1 MRYSEVSEDL
11 NAAKLKLE
19 TVSAE
24 KEYAH
29 GILEDRKSDIEKL
42 TQEREQFYR
51 LLDERNEKMADFRSE
66 VARLKVLLEEREKDI
81 DDLKRSAEVYTN
93 SGNTA
98 RQEKDSLAQQLDER
112 VLEFEQLRKV
122 KDQIM
127 RKLKI
132 REKRLKELEVEK
144 SKVVLEL
151 DAKSKDLEAVANE
164 KVTLFTELKESRY
177 EVARLKEERDAL
189 LVSADGKEESVQK
202 EIHKLLAQLKAKEHD
217 LKMAKRALKAKEST
231 GGKAVMVAGKM
242 QKEMTAKRGQLDSL
256 QTKMHWLEECLDA
269 ALQDKRILKE
279 ERERL
284 SAALRKS
291 STQKEKLTKE
301 LEAYVAHNNLLEK
314 RVGALEA
321 GLEKAAAKHA
331 SAMAQLEQAEQDMA
345 RLRLKHQLDIKEI
358 QQTSHEKSRLT
369 QNQNGSNP
377 TQSYSTGIEK
387 TRRDPKFQI
396 NEVPVRDKP
405 RPETIQPSHR
415 DHGDSEIRQDL
426 KSLLTEMRS
435 LIHNQGQQQQLPL
448 ERDTGNRTRPD
459 PDIQYS
465 LNSSLGINEV
475 IDISDNEESDNREKI
490 WFEDG
495 VASENLRGKKY
506 TSTNKKDKAVTW
518 ETSNI
523 NTNRKYSSHL
533 SPQSRELMVQQLE
546 PSIPNHTR
554 SSSYYD
560 LLGEVSTAELQP
572 SQSDQLETA
581 SSLSDSYIE
590 KRLREWPREVKKP
603 VQRPVVPSGGHSRNI
618 DGLRHHVRPDPKPA
632 KAAILEKNS
641 HDLCR
646 RLEEKIQSLTEMGG
660 HLQLENK
667 GKTIQDLTGM
677 GGHLQLENK
686 GKTIQDLTGMGG
698 HLQLENKGKTIQD
711 LTEMGGLLQLENKGK
726 TIQDLTGMGGHL
738 QLENKGKTIQDL
750 TGMGGHLQLENK
762 GKMIQDLTG
771 MGGGHLQLENKGKTI
786 QDLTGMGGLLQ
797 LENKGKTIQGLP
809 ELGGCLQLDN
819 THVELSH

>member
-1 MRYSEVSEDL
+1 MNSLSDRCHKATLELELTKSELNTLKMRHSEVSEDL

-81 DDLKRSAEVYTN
+81 SDLRKSAEVYTN

-98 RQEKDSLAQQLDER
+98 KQEKDTLAHQLDER
-112 VLEFEQLRKV
+112 VLEFEQLRKI

-151 DAKSKDLEAVANE
+151 DAKSKDLEVLTNE

-202 EIHKLLAQLKAKEHD
+202 EVHKLLVQLKSKEHD

-242 QKEMTAKRGQLDSL
+242 QKEMTAKRGELDSL

-291 STQKEKLTKE
+291 STQKEKLAKE
-301 LEAYVAHNNLLEK
+301 LEAYVARNNLLEK

-369 QNQNGSNP
+369 QNSSTP

-387 TRRDPKFQI
+387 IRRDPNYQI

-426 KSLLTEMRS
+426 KSLLTEMRT
-435 LIHNQGQQQQLPL
+435 LIHNQGQQHQLPL
-448 ERDTGNRTRPD
+448 VRDTGNRTRPD

-465 LNSSLGINEV
+465 LNSSLDINAV
-475 IDISDNEESDNREKI
+475 IDVSDNEERDKTKKV
-490 WFEDG
+490 WLEDG
-495 VASENLRGKKY
+495 VASENLRGRKY

-533 SPQSRELMVQQLE
+533 SPQSRELMIQQLE
-546 PSIPNHTR
+546 PSIPSHTR

-560 LLGEVSTAELQP
+560 LLGEASTAELQP
-572 SQSDQLETA
+572 FQSDQLETA

-603 VQRPVVPSGGHSRNI
+603 VQRPVVPSGGRSRNI
-618 DGLRHHVRPDPKPA
+618 DGPRHHARPDPQPA
-632 KAAILEKNS
+632 KAAILDRNS

-667 GKTIQDLTGM
+667 GKKVQDLTGM
-677 GGHLQLENK
+677 GGHLQLEK
-686 GKTIQDLTGMGG
+686 K
-698 HLQLENKGKTIQD
+698 
-711 LTEMGGLLQLENKGK
+711 
-726 TIQDLTGMGGHL
+726 
-738 QLENKGKTIQDL
+738 
-750 TGMGGHLQLENK
+750 
-762 GKMIQDLTG
+762 
-771 MGGGHLQLENKGKTI
+771 
-786 QDLTGMGGLLQ
+786 
-797 LENKGKTIQGLP
+797 
-809 ELGGCLQLDN
+809 
-819 THVELSH
+819 V